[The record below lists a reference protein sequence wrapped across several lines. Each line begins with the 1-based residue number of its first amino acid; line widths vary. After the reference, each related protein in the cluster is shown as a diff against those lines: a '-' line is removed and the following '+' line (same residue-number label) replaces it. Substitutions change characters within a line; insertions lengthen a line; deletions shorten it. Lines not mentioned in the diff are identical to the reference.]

1 MEINWKDGT
10 TTKVVDRK
18 IVTIIKDYNKMDY
31 KLIEN
36 VEVDGIDTN
45 DYPDFC
51 DAYISSADY
60 DGKPMTC
67 EQLDELNEDRD
78 FIYECVQNQLF

>member
-10 TTKVVDRK
+10 TTKVVDGK

-51 DAYISSADY
+51 DAQVLT
-60 DGKPMTC
+60 MTVS
-67 EQLDELNEDRD
+67 Q
-78 FIYECVQNQLF
+78 